1 MATSSI
7 LILALVLWLVLYI
20 TPFIAPFILHIKYMN
35 RLASLLFGLL
45 MVCMFGWFGAV
56 FYIMLTLIINNSEL

>member
-20 TPFIAPFILHIKYMN
+20 TPFIAPFFIHIKYMS

-45 MVCMFGWFGAV
+45 MVCMFGWFGTV
-56 FYIMLTLIINNSEL
+56 FYIMFTLIINNEL